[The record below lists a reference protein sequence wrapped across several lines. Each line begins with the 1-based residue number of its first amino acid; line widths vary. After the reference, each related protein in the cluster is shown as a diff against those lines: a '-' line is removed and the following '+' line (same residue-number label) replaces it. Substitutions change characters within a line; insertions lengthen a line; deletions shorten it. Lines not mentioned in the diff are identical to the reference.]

1 MSNEDNEDLF
11 IEAGGVNWRYRRS
24 GHGATVLLLHTLRT
38 QLEYFDQIVEILDN
52 VDVVIPDLPGHGES
66 SAPEVTYSASY
77 FIDSVA
83 SLIDR
88 LQLREIVVVGESI
101 GAVIALGLAARQHP
115 SVIGVIALN
124 PYDYGIRGGIRRS
137 SGLANLIFSAMLV
150 PGLGWIVA
158 RAGPPPILRKV
169 MEGGFENHTN
179 LKSDFIQLLFH
190 SGIKQG
196 HPRVFRSLCLE
207 WQSWIEARNV
217 YRNIAVPTWLAY
229 SDSDWSRLDERQ
241 ANKQLLPD
249 AHWIE
254 LGRAGHFSCL
264 EVPSQIAKL
273 ITDAVNEL

>member
-1 MSNEDNEDLF
+1 MGNEDHADLF
-11 IEAGGVNWRYRRS
+11 IEAGGVSWRYRRS
-24 GHGATVLLLHTLRT
+24 GSGATVLLLHTLRT
-38 QLEYFDQIVEILDN
+38 QLEYFDQVIEILDN
-52 VDVVIPDLPGHGES
+52 VDVVAPDLPGHGES

-88 LQLREIVVVGESI
+88 LQLRDIVIVGESI

-158 RAGPPPILRKV
+158 RAGPPPILRMV
-169 MEGGFENHTN
+169 MEGGLENHKN
-179 LKSDFIQLLFH
+179 LKSNFVQLLFR
-190 SGIKQG
+190 SGLKQG
-196 HPRVFRSLCLE
+196 HARAFRSLCLE
-207 WQSWIEARNV
+207 WQSWIEVRNV
-217 YRNIAVPTWLAY
+217 YRQITIPTWLAY

-241 ANKQLLPD
+241 ANEQLLPD
-249 AHWIE
+249 ARRIE